1 MWCWRMQKIKWPEKV
16 TNEEVFERIGEKKT
30 HLNNILLRKCNW
42 IGNILRR
49 NCLIHDT
56 IEGDMTVV
64 KGIGKR
70 RIQLYDDLRNRR
82 RYLE

>member
-1 MWCWRMQKIKWPEKV
+1 MEKIKWSEKLV
-16 TNEEVFERIGEKKT
+16 NEHVLEHIGEKRT
-30 HLNNILLRKCNW
+30 CLNNILRRNSNW